1 MLVRLFCIIL
11 AIVIIAWLQVYIL
24 YEFGSPFGTLIWYG
38 NFLFF
43 LIPIFFLIKEMK
55 SKNIGF
61 QIFIIFI
68 TLIIGQ
74 SIADILLIKFYGN
87 LVEYNFFACMSTR
100 WKGDISIC
108 MSPFLFSGYRK
119 KKEQK
124 EDDILDK

>member
-1 MLVRLFCIIL
+1 
-11 AIVIIAWLQVYIL
+11 L
-24 YEFGSPFGTLIWYG
+24 YEFDSPFGTLIWYG

-43 LIPIFFLIKEMK
+43 LIPIFFLIKEMR
-55 SKNIGF
+55 SKNIVF

-87 LVEYNFFACMSTR
+87 IVEYNFFACLRFR
-100 WKGDISIC
+100 WKGNILIYL
-108 MSPFLFSGYRK
+108 SPFIFSAYRK